1 MVEID
6 ADKAKSSAEKISR
19 QEGMKGTARAFPGD
33 VSLAPEAEK
42 LVRDVQT
49 ALGGVDV
56 LVNNA
61 GIQRYGTAVSASEE
75 SWDEVLRVNLK
86 SMFLMSKY
94 ALPEMIRRRAG
105 AIVNVGSV
113 QSLGAV
119 TNSIAYVTSKHGVLG
134 LTRSL
139 AIDYGHEN
147 IRATCVCPGAMDT
160 PMLRWSAS
168 LEPDPGQVIKTCEQ
182 AHALGRLGQADEVTR
197 LVAFLASEEA
207 SFPVR
212 CSLQRRRRHD
222 GSRGWHGLPGVRHRR
237 FGAISTQILEGMSAK
252 GLVEEVLAPFVFGL
266 PHQAH
271 QLAAGVER
279 EGAGL
284 AQQPYTHLFGQAVPL
299 AVVAGVAAGHK
310 VIPVRVAPA
319 GARDDVVQCKV

>member
-1 MVEID
+1 MQFESKVVLVTGGGSGIGKACCRIFAERGARVAVVDID
-6 ADKAKSSAEKISR
+6 ADKAKSSAEEISR
-19 QEGMKGTARAFPGD
+19 QEGIKGTARAFPGD

-49 ALGGVDV
+49 ALGSVDV

-147 IRATCVCPGAMDT
+147 IRVTCVCPGAIDT

-168 LEPDPGQVIKTCEQ
+168 LDPDPERVLRTCEQ
-182 AHALGRLGQADEVTR
+182 AHALGRLGQPDEVAR

-207 SFPVR
+207 SFLSGAAYSVDGGMMAPVGGMGFQE
-212 CSLQRRRRHD
+212 S
-222 GSRGWHGLPGVRHRR
+222 GT
-237 FGAISTQILEGMSAK
+237 GASQKS
-252 GLVEEVLAPFVFGL
+252 
-266 PHQAH
+266 
-271 QLAAGVER
+271 
-279 EGAGL
+279 
-284 AQQPYTHLFGQAVPL
+284 
-299 AVVAGVAAGHK
+299 
-310 VIPVRVAPA
+310 
-319 GARDDVVQCKV
+319 